1 MRATPSRTK
10 ALLDA
15 QRNTYRYGTIELEHD
30 NSDEENNNIEED
42 FELEHTPAKGSKA
55 LPTNKRWSVLEKL
68 DRQYTPRDG
77 SCTRCI
83 RNITKRCVLATVML
97 VAFFV
102 FAWYFTR
109 TLLFNIQLNPDIY
122 DFIVIGG
129 GPAGAVV
136 ARRLLD
142 EGATVLVLESGDFV
156 PYVAEEGSYTDTSVY
171 GSTVDNT
178 ISEFDI
184 PVLWSA
190 VAQKEEVHFGP
201 FDALNVNAFR
211 GLGGGG
217 MQSALLYVR
226 ALSSDILGWD
236 MTSFDWETMLGVY
249 VQLERFQYSAE
260 SLHPSAGVAT
270 SAGNDNKKD
279 TDTDTDP
286 MLYRGTEGYFPTNA
300 PGCTDALGQSFL
312 SASVEQGEDY
322 LQGFNSPAPRI
333 GVGCYEVNID
343 RGVRVSPV
351 KAMLHDY
358 LASTHAKERLT
369 LRTGCTARRLL
380 LDRQRAAGL
389 HIGIISK
396 RKHDHRHQAN
406 ALAPMYR
413 ATGVEYVDE
422 KGETKYAYLA
432 SGPSLPVAGGYTR
445 DFEPLRC
452 VVLAAGAI
460 HTPVLL
466 MNSGIGPEE
475 QLQAAG
481 VEVKVDSPRVGKGLQ
496 DHIAVGLTFQ
506 TAASATSGTLYFT
519 HNNSFRPFSFILMFD
534 LSFLFDISDFG
545 SAYAFPQQ
553 WSTYTKAVHRAM
565 QRDNSVLSTT
575 NNGRNNKR
583 KRNAGA
589 TTTTDISGK

>member
-1 MRATPSRTK
+1 MRAPPPRTK

-42 FELEHTPAKGSKA
+42 FELDHTPAKGSKA
-55 LPTNKRWSVLEKL
+55 LSTNK
-68 DRQYTPRDG
+68 
-77 SCTRCI
+77 
-83 RNITKRCVLATVML
+83 
-97 VAFFV
+97 
-102 FAWYFTR
+102 R

-122 DFIVIGG
+122 DFIVVGG
-129 GPAGAVV
+129 GSAGAVI

-190 VAQKEEVHFGP
+190 VAQKEEMHFGP
-201 FDALNVNAFR
+201 FDVLNINAFR

-236 MTSFDWETMLGVY
+236 VTSFDWETMLGVY
-249 VQLERFQYSAE
+249 VQLEKFQYTAN
-260 SLHPSAGVAT
+260 SLQPSTEGVSTAT
-270 SAGNDNKKD
+270 TDSKP
-279 TDTDTDP
+279 DTDTDP
-286 MLYRGTEGYFPTNA
+286 MLYRGTEGYFPSNA

-312 SASVEQGEDY
+312 SASVEQGEAY

-343 RGVRVSPV
+343 QGVRVSPV

-406 ALAPMYR
+406 VPAPMYR

-422 KGETKYAYLA
+422 KGEIKYAYLA

-452 VVLAAGAI
+452 LVLAAGAI

-481 VEVKVDSPRVGKGLQ
+481 VDVKVDSPRVGRGLQ

-506 TAASATSGTLYFT
+506 TAASATSG
-519 HNNSFRPFSFILMFD
+519 
-534 LSFLFDISDFG
+534 
-545 SAYAFPQQ
+545 
-553 WSTYTKAVHRAM
+553 
-565 QRDNSVLSTT
+565 
-575 NNGRNNKR
+575 
-583 KRNAGA
+583 
-589 TTTTDISGK
+589 